1 MVLARVA
8 LSVAGETTR
17 YTLDAAGNRTHVTET
32 VGAWVVRQLLPQ
44 KAQKRMSLKS
54 GGKSRNAQS
63 KNLAR
68 LCAEFAAAGLPILSM
83 DTKKKEF
90 LGNLY
95 REGHLYTLEELHT
108 YDHDFPSYADGVII
122 PHSLY
127 AAQRNVGY
135 IH

>member
-1 MVLARVA
+1 M
-8 LSVAGETTR
+8 
-17 YTLDAAGNRTHVTET
+17 AAPAPYR
-32 VGAWVVRQLLPQ
+32 RR